1 MPSSPPSETLFKSS
15 LRRSARTR
23 PGPSSTTGSNADQW
37 PPSLSAS
44 HLDPSQ
50 WTYLAEG
57 GKNLLLRFDGDLQ
70 VGKASGW
77 VNANGSRALALRL
90 VKSER
95 GQGDGSSSSSSSAQ
109 GPADSLPPRPDFEAS
124 VIAPLLGKEHLLPP
138 TARISFDGEQSGGPS
153 LFLEKVAAR
162 IELARPAERRR
173 VAGVD
178 LNAGFVDVVEDL
190 TWAAPGD
197 EVLAVEIKVSHVS
210 STLAASSTAC

>member
-1 MPSSPPSETLFKSS
+1 M
-15 LRRSARTR
+15 
-23 PGPSSTTGSNADQW
+23 
-37 PPSLSAS
+37 
-44 HLDPSQ
+44 
-50 WTYLAEG
+50 
-57 GKNLLLRFDGDLQ
+57 
-70 VGKASGW
+70 GKASGW